1 MRVLSMTVVAAG
13 MGRRVLVFK
22 PIRFVTPPFLGVFA
36 PPGQV
41 YAVSLLFL
49 LRMQKCV
56 LTLPLMVM
64 SITAAMRTSP
74 SALERQVNRSPVPL
88 LEPNV

>member
-1 MRVLSMTVVAAG
+1 MTVVAAG
-13 MGRRVLVFK
+13 LGRRVLVFK
-22 PIRFVTPPFLGVFA
+22 AIRFVTPPLLGVFA

-49 LRMQKCV
+49 LGV
-56 LTLPLMVM
+56 LTLPLTVI
-64 SITAAMRTSP
+64 SIMAVMRTSP
-74 SALERQVNRSPVPL
+74 SALVRQVNRSPVPS